1 MYFGTKSYLKSIH
14 NHTAKHALNGLFTKR
29 KHVLYS
35 PTYHQSK
42 AETKIL
48 VLLISFKIKR
58 YGCFTKPQFQLKCD
72 LNYSKIIF
80 ISFDLN
86 KKIKPL
92 KWG

>member
-1 MYFGTKSYLKSIH
+1 M
-14 NHTAKHALNGLFTKR
+14 
-29 KHVLYS
+29 LYS
-35 PTYHQSK
+35 PTNHQSK

-58 YGCFTKPQFQLKCD
+58 HGCFTMPQFQLKCA
-72 LNYSKIIF
+72 LNYSKITF

-92 KWG
+92 GWGNDVFFFYTVKNILLPQK

>member
-1 MYFGTKSYLKSIH
+1 M
-14 NHTAKHALNGLFTKR
+14 
-29 KHVLYS
+29 LYS
-35 PTYHQSK
+35 PTNHQSK

-58 YGCFTKPQFQLKCD
+58 YIWCFTMPQFQLKCA
-72 LNYSKIIF
+72 LNYSKITF

-92 KWG
+92 GSMGVMMSFFLHRKKYSSATKINEI